1 MNRFTSAQH
10 AGVLFNSS
18 RARLRLLR
26 VMNAVQDRVPVNP
39 VESFELTLRAWI
51 AIEYRLQ
58 IFGNLRLALRCVS
71 GVPSSIELGLFD
83 FLHTCRANATE
94 LDQYQRPLTI
104 ELRPLSFWTTRRE
117 TNQPIIRV
125 ELIELPVNPSVTQR
139 AVDCFLLRD
148 ARDSRRPLR

>member
-10 AGVLFNSS
+10 AGVLSNSS

-51 AIEYRLQ
+51 AIEHRLQ
-58 IFGNLRLALRCVS
+58 IFRNLRLALRCVR

-83 FLHTCRANATE
+83 FPHTRRANATE
-94 LDQYQRPLTI
+94 LDQYERPLTI
-104 ELRPLSFWTTRRE
+104 KLRPFSFRPTGRE
-117 TNQPIIRV
+117 ANQPIIRV
-125 ELIELPVNPSVTQR
+125 KLIE
-139 AVDCFLLRD
+139 
-148 ARDSRRPLR
+148 